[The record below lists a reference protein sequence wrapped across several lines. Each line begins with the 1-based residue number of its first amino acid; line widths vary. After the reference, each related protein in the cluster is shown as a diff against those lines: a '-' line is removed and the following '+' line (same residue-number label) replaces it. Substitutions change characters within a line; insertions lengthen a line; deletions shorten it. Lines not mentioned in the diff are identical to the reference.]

1 MGIDMFRLKII
12 TPEKTA
18 FDRDVKFVEF
28 RTIDGA
34 MGTLQNRI
42 PLFAALA
49 ISELEIEEVDGRRT
63 FFAVHGGVG
72 EFFNNTFTIL
82 SDAAE
87 RPEEID
93 VERARKSLE
102 RAKIDIESV
111 EEIRRK
117 ELEMKIQRALV
128 RLKIS
133 EKRERRSD

>member
-1 MGIDMFRLKII
+1 MFRLKII

-18 FDRDVKFVEF
+18 FDKNVRFVEF

-34 MGTLQNRI
+34 MGTLQNRL
-42 PLFAALA
+42 PLFTALA
-49 ISELEIEEVDGRRT
+49 IAEFEIEEENGRKT
-63 FFAVHGGVG
+63 FFAVHGGIG
-72 EFFNNTFTIL
+72 EFFNNTFTVL

-93 VERARKSLE
+93 VERARRSLE
-102 RAKIDIESV
+102 RAKVDIESV

-117 ELEMKIQRALV
+117 EFEMKIQRALV